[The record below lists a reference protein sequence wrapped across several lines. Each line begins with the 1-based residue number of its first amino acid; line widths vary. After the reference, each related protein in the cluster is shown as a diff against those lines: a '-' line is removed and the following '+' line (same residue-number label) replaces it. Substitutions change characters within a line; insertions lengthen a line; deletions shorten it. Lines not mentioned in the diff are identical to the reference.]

1 MMFNAALI
9 LLIARTSLVLA
20 TPLFYGQAPPKRF
33 DLSPSLQNILANTDK
48 SNAYRYPTDLT
59 RGILPKPLHSH
70 NDYWRDLPFYTALSY
85 GCVSI
90 EADVWYLP
98 SINDSTLFVGH
109 EMSALTTERT
119 FDSLYIQPIL
129 DVLNRENPS
138 TQFVK
143 SKTKNGVFDTAP
155 EQTLYLF
162 VDVKTGGKTTFPE
175 VVKALQP
182 LRDGGWLTTYDGT
195 SVTRGAVTVIGTG
208 NTPLDQIQG
217 VETRDYFYDAPL
229 SLLDST
235 FSNITAEVSPI
246 ASTNFG
252 EVFGSIKGTT
262 FTAAQL
268 ALLDS
273 QIQTAKSKGIAS
285 RYWETPAWPIATRNA
300 VWSTLVEH
308 GTGLVNADDL
318 AEAAGFDGIGG
329 FWG

>member
-1 MMFNAALI
+1 MKLNPALVV
-9 LLIARTSLVLA
+9 LVARASLVLTA
-20 TPLFYGQAPPKRF
+20 PLLYPQTSPKRL
-33 DLSPSLQNILANTDK
+33 DLSSTLQNILANTDK
-48 SNAYRYPTDLT
+48 NEAYKYPTDLT
-59 RGILPKPLHSH
+59 RGILPRPLHSH

-85 GCVSI
+85 GCISI

-98 SINDSTLFVGH
+98 AINDSTLFVGH
-109 EMSALTTERT
+109 EISALTTART
-119 FDSLYIQPIL
+119 FDSLYVQPIL
-129 DVLNRENPS
+129 DALSRENPS
-138 TQFVK
+138 TEFVK

-155 EQTLYLF
+155 EQTLYVF
-162 VDVKTGGKTTFPE
+162 VDVKTSGETTFLE

-195 SVTRGAVTVIGTG
+195 TVTQGAVTVIGTG

-217 VETRDYFYDAPL
+217 VENRDYFYDAPL

-246 ASTNFG
+246 ASTSFQA
-252 EVFGSIKGTT
+252 VFGSINGTT

-273 QIQTAKSKGIAS
+273 QIQTARSKGIVP

-329 FWG
+329 FW

>member
-1 MMFNAALI
+1 MIFNTALT
-9 LLIARTSLVLA
+9 LLVARTSLVLA
-20 TPLFYGQAPPKRF
+20 APLLYPQASPKRL
-33 DLSPSLQNILANTDK
+33 DLSFTLQNILANTDK
-48 SNAYRYPTDLT
+48 NNAYKYPTDLT
-59 RGILPKPLHSH
+59 RGILPRPLHSH

-85 GCVSI
+85 GCISI

-98 SINDSTLFVGH
+98 AINDSTLFVGH
-109 EMSALTTERT
+109 EMSALTTART
-119 FDSLYIQPIL
+119 FDSLYVQPIL
-129 DVLNRENPS
+129 DTLNRENPS
-138 TQFVK
+138 TDFVK

-162 VDVKTGGKTTFPE
+162 VDVKTSGDTTFRE
-175 VVKALQP
+175 VVKTLQP

-195 SVTRGAVTVIGTG
+195 TVTQRAVTVIGTG
-208 NTPLDQIQG
+208 NTPLDLIQG
-217 VETRDYFYDAPL
+217 VENRDYFYDAPL

-235 FSNITAEVSPI
+235 FSNITADVSPI
-246 ASTNFG
+246 ASTNFQA
-252 EVFGSIKGTT
+252 VFGSINGTT

-273 QIQTAKSKGIAS
+273 QIQTAKRKGIAP

-300 VWSTLVEH
+300 VWSTLVAH

>member
-1 MMFNAALI
+1 MKFNTALS
-9 LLIARTSLVLA
+9 LLVARTSLVLA
-20 TPLFYGQAPPKRF
+20 APLLYPQASLKRL
-33 DLSPSLQNILANTDK
+33 DLSSTLQNILANTEK
-48 SNAYRYPTDLT
+48 SNAYKYPTDLT
-59 RGILPKPLHSH
+59 RGILPRPLHSH

-85 GCVSI
+85 GCISI

-98 SINDSTLFVGH
+98 AINDSTLFVGH
-109 EMSALTTERT
+109 QKSALTTART
-119 FDSLYIQPIL
+119 FDSLYVQPIL
-129 DVLNRENPS
+129 DALNRENPS
-138 TQFVK
+138 TEFVK

-162 VDVKTGGKTTFPE
+162 VDVKTSGETTFLE

-195 SVTRGAVTVIGTG
+195 TVTQGAVTVIGTG

-217 VETRDYFYDAPL
+217 VENRDYFYDAPL

-246 ASTNFG
+246 ASTNFQA
-252 EVFGSIKGTT
+252 VFGLINGTT

-273 QIQTAKSKGIAS
+273 QIQTAKSKGIAP

>member
-1 MMFNAALI
+1 MIFNAALI
-9 LLIARTSLVLA
+9 LLVARTSLVLA
-20 TPLFYGQAPPKRF
+20 TPLFYGQASPERPE
-33 DLSPSLQNILANTDK
+33 LSSSLQNILANTDK
-48 SNAYRYPTDLT
+48 STAYRYPTDLT

-98 SINDSTLFVGH
+98 SINESTLFVGH
-109 EMSALTTERT
+109 EMSALTTART
-119 FDSLYIQPIL
+119 FDSLYVQPIL

-138 TQFVK
+138 TEFVK
-143 SKTKNGVFDTAP
+143 SRTKNGVFDTAP
-155 EQTLYLF
+155 GQTLYLW
-162 VDVKTGGKTTFPE
+162 VDVKTGGEFTFPK

-217 VETRDYFYDAPL
+217 VDHRDYFYDAPL
-229 SLLDST
+229 SLLEST

-246 ASTNFG
+246 ASVNFH
-252 EVFGSIKGTT
+252 EVFGSINGTT
-262 FTAAQL
+262 FNATQL
-268 ALLDS
+268 VLLDA
-273 QIQTAKSKGIAS
+273 QIQSAKSKGIAP
-285 RYWETPAWPIATRNA
+285 RYWGTPAWPIVTRNA

-318 AEAAGFDGIGG
+318 EEAAGFHGIGG